1 MIKRTTGKKS
11 VAHLA
16 RVAGF
21 ALVLALLVLSAT
33 AVAPVAQDTGGP
45 DQGQEEQ
52 APAAQET
59 EPVLPAEGD
68 ETPLPLETEPVIPA
82 EGDEPPVA
90 QDPTD
95 AVLAAGLEARILEQT
110 MLPNAIQT
118 VIEIPVS
125 QDTYIASNKPNQNY
139 GGAHELRVGYDRTP
153 SNDGALRAFMFF
165 DVARYIPS
173 RAVINHARLRG
184 YQYRHEDN
192 SNMLLRG
199 RHLLDS
205 WNENLVTWNSH
216 QPHWGSVTG
225 ETWIPPVTGWIEHD
239 LTPLVKEWHNG
250 THPNHGLFVQ
260 GDETPSLGRQRFF
273 YSLNAQNGL
282 YPRLVVDYTVSTDTT
297 PPVAT
302 VHLLP
307 AWSPS
312 SFTVSWS
319 GSDTGGSGLAYYDV
333 QYNAN
338 GGQWTDWK
346 RQTTHTSALFQGG
359 QNGVNYQFRARAV
372 DHAGNV
378 QVWGATQAQT
388 TVDAIPP
395 TASVQPLPP
404 NTYTQ
409 AFHVFWNGSDNVGGS
424 GLASFD
430 VEYRVDHGPWQPL
443 ATETTQSSAQ
453 FTGGAHDA
461 LYEFRARARDQ
472 AGNVQSFDQN
482 PQAWTQ
488 LRINPPVSRV
498 TPFSPAKTSADSFV
512 VSWQVVEIEPAL
524 TVQHYDLRYRFNDE
538 PWQPWLTGTQLTSAT
553 FTNLRAQDGVYA
565 FEVRALDS
573 ANRLEEFKGEPE
585 ATIAV
590 DRLAPFMT
598 PKVWLPAIHR

>member
-1 MIKRTTGKKS
+1 MRRRTTSRWPGQ
-11 VAHLA
+11 
-16 RVAGF
+16 
-21 ALVLALLVLSAT
+21 ALFRIASLPLLVALLLLSAT
-33 AVAPVAQDTGGP
+33 GIAPFAQDPGELAP
-45 DQGQEEQ
+45 GQDDPTTVTRETEV
-52 APAAQET
+52 QET
-59 EPVLPAEGD
+59 EPTISPVGEETQVLPDA
-68 ETPLPLETEPVIPA
+68 
-82 EGDEPPVA
+82 
-90 QDPTD
+90 TD
-95 AVLAAGLEARILEQT
+95 AALAAELEAVILEQKV
-110 MLPNAIQT
+110 LPYAIQT
-118 VIEIPVS
+118 LIEIPVS
-125 QDTYIASNKPNQNY
+125 QDTYISSNKPNQNF
-139 GGAHELRVGYDRTP
+139 GGARELRVGFDQTA
-153 SNDGALRAFMFF
+153 SKDGALRAFLYF

-173 RAVINHARLRG
+173 RAVINHALLKG
-184 YQYRHEDN
+184 YQFRHEDN
-192 SNMLLRG
+192 ASMLFRG

-225 ETWIPPVTGWIEHD
+225 ETWIPPVNGWIEHD

-282 YPRLVVDYTVSTDTT
+282 YPRLLVDYTVSTDTT

-302 VHLLP
+302 VHHLP

-319 GSDTGGSGLAYYDV
+319 GTDTGGSGLAYFDI

-338 GGQWTDWK
+338 GGYWTDWK
-346 RQTTHTSALFQGG
+346 RQMTRPSALFQGG
-359 QNGVNYQFRARAV
+359 QNGVHYQFRARGV

-378 QVWGATQAQT
+378 QPWGAAQAQT

-395 TASVQPLPP
+395 TATVQRLPQ

-409 AFHVFWNGSDNVGGS
+409 AFYVFWSGSDNVGGS

-443 ATETTQSSAQ
+443 AMGTTQSSAH
-453 FTGGAHDA
+453 FTGGEHDA
-461 LYEFRARARDQ
+461 LYEFRARARDL
-472 AGNVQSFDQN
+472 AGNVQSFDQS
-482 PQAWTQ
+482 PQAWTY
-488 LRINPPVSRV
+488 LRINPPVTKV
-498 TPFSPAKTSADSFV
+498 TPFDPHKTSADSFV

-524 TVQHYDLRYRFNDE
+524 SIQHYDLRYRYNNE

-553 FTNLRAQDGVYA
+553 FTDLRAEDGVYA

-573 ANRLEEFKGEPE
+573 ANRLEEFKGVPE
-585 ATIAV
+585 ATILV
-590 DRLAPFMT
+590 DRYAPFVV
-598 PKVWLPAIHR
+598 PRAWLPVVHR